1 MLEICDLQSRDVSR
15 DSLCYPIFWRKIVSC
30 RYCLICEIILFFLL
44 FPSFLWAFLMIRY
57 APVNQI
63 LGGKS
68 MLRSIRYAN
77 GWSNSTSGGLCIW
90 NLSIDTRISLRANTR
105 WWYVSY
111 RVWIVTE
118 LLFKTRARRYTCY
131 QSIQFVNTICAD
143 FSISLVT
150 RYHVERSGS

>member
-1 MLEICDLQSRDVSR
+1 MHRETH
-15 DSLCYPIFWRKIVSC
+15 LCYPILRIPEKDRILSVLSHLRDYIIFSSFPFLFMSISNDQVRTCESNPGRKIDVTS
-30 RYCLICEIILFFLL
+30 
-44 FPSFLWAFLMIRY
+44 
-57 APVNQI
+57 
-63 LGGKS
+63 G
-68 MLRSIRYAN
+68 RSIRYAN

-143 FSISLVT
+143 FSISPVT